1 MQARLVMSGLA
12 WLLLGSCAAV
22 VEPKLVPPHAAS
34 IAAKPLSHA
43 DCESLA
49 LGSAPNAAAF
59 QAKLAGARAQLQT
72 AKAWPNPTL
81 SAAWEN
87 LGLGRMIAEQTMSLG
102 MALEGL
108 LLRGDHVS
116 IAEHEF
122 AAQCAELEYE
132 RAKLVLDVH
141 AAYDSLVAAR
151 ERVAALR
158 EDVRIAQMGLDAAR
172 RFASAGVQSKLVS
185 DEAAAQ
191 LAEAEFARADAGA
204 QARQQEIAFAFALGF
219 ERPVALELSEP
230 MTAALDVPA
239 PEQAIERAAAQR
251 LDLKAATERYAAEA
265 DRCHLTNARPRFMP
279 TVGGGPRFI
288 GNDTLWVASLDV
300 ELPLFHSGS
309 SEVDAQDAALLLSA
323 AELRKAAVQ
332 VAADVSLA
340 LAEHTA
346 ASAHAAQHALPL
358 LAMRT
363 KLRQDHERLFAAGEV
378 AFHDLLASQ
387 RTEAAARTSEVDA
400 RLRLALASSRM
411 QFAMG
416 AIQPALTPESSA
428 QAR

>member
-1 MQARLVMSGLA
+1 ML
-12 WLLLGSCAAV
+12 WLLPSCATV
-22 VEPKLVPPHAAS
+22 VEPKLAPPHAAS
-34 IAAKPLSHA
+34 VAAKPLSHA
-43 DCESLA
+43 DCAALA
-49 LGSAPNAAAF
+49 LTSAPNAAAF
-59 QAKLAGARAQLQT
+59 QAKLAGAHAQLQA

-108 LLRGDHVS
+108 LLRGDRVS

-151 ERVAALR
+151 ERVVALQ
-158 EDVRIAQMGLDAAR
+158 EDVRVAQLGFSAAR
-172 RFASAGVQSKLVS
+172 RFASAGVQSKLTA

-191 LAEAEFARADAGA
+191 LAEAEFARADAEA
-204 QARQQEIAFAFALGF
+204 QARQGEIAFAFALGF
-219 ERPVALELSEP
+219 ERPVALQLSES
-230 MTAALDVPA
+230 MTAALDVPV
-239 PEQAIERAAAQR
+239 PEQSIERAAAQR

-265 DRCHLTNARPRFMP
+265 DRCHLTNARPRFLP

-300 ELPLFHSGS
+300 ELPLFDTGAAAI
-309 SEVDAQDAALLLSA
+309 DAQDAALLLSA
-323 AELRKAAVQ
+323 AELRKTAVQ

-340 LAEHTA
+340 LAEHAA
-346 ASAHAAQHALPL
+346 ASAHAERHARPL

-378 AFHDLLASQ
+378 AFHDMLAAQ
-387 RTEAAARTSEVDA
+387 RTEAAARTSEIDA

-416 AIQPALTPESSA
+416 AMQPAVVPESDP
-428 QAR
+428 QVR